1 MNRKLGQQRLKAAE
15 QVVAFCKKMVDD
27 GLTHATGGNISVRV
41 TGIEE
46 FAVSPSA
53 IEYRTMSVEDV
64 PIVDA
69 TGASVA
75 EARYGRKASSELGMH
90 LAAYRAVPST
100 QVVIHTHSPY
110 ATTLACMEKPLP
122 PIHYLVCSAGEDVP
136 CIPYYPFGTDEL
148 AQAAAAVLDER
159 HRAVLLGHHGL
170 LVCGDSVYEAYTMAS
185 DIEFCSQLYVQAL
198 AAGCEPSV
206 LNPEQVDEAMRLLRA
221 YHQFES

>member
-41 TGIEE
+41 SGTEE

-53 IEYRTMSVEDV
+53 VEYRLMSVEDV

-69 TGASVA
+69 AGTPVA
-75 EARYGRKASSELGMH
+75 PARYGHTPSSELGMH
-90 LAAYRAVPST
+90 LAAYRALPST

-136 CIPYYPFGTDEL
+136 CIPYHPFGSEEL
-148 AQAAAAVLDER
+148 AQAAAAALDER

-170 LVCGDSVYEAYTMAS
+170 LVCGDTVYEAYTMAA
-185 DIEFCSQLYVQAL
+185 DIEFCCQLYIQAL
-198 AAGCEPSV
+198 AAGSEPCV
-206 LNPEQVDEAMRLLRA
+206 LEPDQVDQAMQLLRE
-221 YHQFES
+221 YHKFES

>member
-15 QVVAFCKKMVDD
+15 QVVAFCKRMVDD

-41 TGIEE
+41 AGTEE

-53 IEYRTMSVEDV
+53 VEYRTMSVEDV

-69 TGASVA
+69 SGASVA
-75 EARYGRKASSELGMH
+75 EARYGRTASSELGMH

-110 ATTLACMEKPLP
+110 AATLACMEKDLP
-122 PIHYLVCSAGEDVP
+122 PIHYLVCSAGENVP

-170 LVCGDSVYEAYTMAS
+170 LVCGNSMYEAYAMAG
-185 DIEFCSQLYVQAL
+185 DIEFCCQLYVQAL
-198 AAGCEPSV
+198 ATGCEPSV
-206 LNPEQVDEAMRLLRA
+206 LNPDQVDEAMRLLRA